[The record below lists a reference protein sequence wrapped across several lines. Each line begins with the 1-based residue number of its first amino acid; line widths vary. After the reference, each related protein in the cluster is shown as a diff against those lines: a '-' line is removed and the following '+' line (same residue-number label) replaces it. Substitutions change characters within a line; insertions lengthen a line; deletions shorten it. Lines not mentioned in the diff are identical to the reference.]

1 MPKFDEAQLE
11 QAIIELFQNQG
22 YEYSF
27 GGLIHRTTKDILIVE
42 DFIAYLYDRYS
53 TQALTDNE
61 IKRIIHEISFISSS
75 PLFDGN
81 RQTFNKINEGFNLVR
96 DETSAGS
103 IHIEFIDFD
112 RVEANIFRVVNQYEL
127 EDVEYRIPDLL
138 VFINGIPISICE
150 FKSALKEDTTVYTAW
165 EQINI
170 RYTRGIPN
178 TLKYCFVSMITDGSN
193 TKLGT
198 IFTDYEFYYAWKKEE
213 SNDPDME
220 GIASLFSAVN
230 GFYRKD
236 RILEVLRDF
245 IIYPDADSKEKCP
258 ILCRYPQYFATKKLL
273 DNIRLHIKP
282 EGDGKGGTYFGATG
296 CGKTY
301 TMLFLAR
308 KLVKTYGSEFNSPTV
323 LVIVDREDL
332 DSQTSGRFTTSKT
345 YLADKNVR
353 SVETRL
359 DLKDTLSTTRSGGVY
374 VTTVQKFTEETGL
387 LSERTNVICISDE
400 AHRTQINL
408 GAKVKIG
415 YESVNSFAPQSNLIS
430 SASVVNQKNHVK
442 ASSVETT
449 YGFAKYLRDSFP
461 NATYLGFTGTP
472 IDETLKV
479 FGPIVDQYTM
489 KQSTDDGI
497 TVRISYEPALARVI
511 INDKQVAEIKKYYDE
526 CLKIGSNEYQ
536 VEASQKQMTAVEVL
550 LGHPDRLKKVAK
562 DIVDHYKELE
572 SNKPEITQ
580 KAMIVCSSRLIASNL
595 YREILA
601 LEPGWDTKKKA
612 EDLSKLTEMELSKL
626 ELIEKIKFVATQ
638 GQNDPKDLY
647 DLCGDREYR
656 RHLAEVFKDK
666 NSNFKIAVVVDMWLT
681 GFDVPSLAV
690 MYIDKPIQRHTL
702 IQTIS
707 RVNRVFSGKDH
718 GIVVDY
724 IGFYQEM
731 LEAMKMYGNIEDIP
745 IEQINLSKE
754 IFMNH
759 LDLLDKLMHGFNS
772 TKFFSGTSLERLMCL
787 NYAVE
792 FVQLTKET
800 ETRFMGLSKRLKS
813 SYQIVAP
820 TGELTDNQIEKANF
834 YFVIRSIIFK
844 QTKGHTPDAEIMNRY
859 VEKMIED
866 AIQCSGIEIV
876 EDIKEGEDI
885 FSDEFIKKI
894 EQAKLPISKFN
905 ALLKLLRLAIKEY
918 GKVNQV
924 KALEFDQ
931 KLKKVVDRYND
942 RDNLVFTSEVVS
954 DFIEGLSDELAKLFR
969 DLNEDKSSF
978 EKMGISYQE
987 KAFYDILIKV
997 RDIHGFPYDD
1007 TKCLKLSQEIKK
1019 LVDDKSKYVDFTSRS
1034 DTKNQLSRDLT
1045 VALYKNGYPPQWN
1058 IEIFEQIL
1066 SQVENFRKF
1075 Y

>member
-11 QAIIELFQNQG
+11 QAIIELFQNHG

-27 GGLIHRTTKDILIVE
+27 GETMHRTTKDILLVD
-42 DFIAYLYDRYS
+42 DFIDYLHDRYP
-53 TQALTDNE
+53 TEALTDNE
-61 IKRIIHEISFISSS
+61 ITRIIREISFISSS

-81 RQTFNKINEGFNLVR
+81 RRTYNKINEGFNLVR
-96 DETSAGS
+96 DDSS
-103 IHIEFIDFD
+103 QSSLHIEYIDFD
-112 RVEANIFRVVNQYEL
+112 HVEGNVFRVVNQYEL
-127 EDVEYRIPDLL
+127 EDVEHRIPDLM

-150 FKSALKEDTTVYTAW
+150 FKSALKEDTTIYNAW

-178 TLKYCFVSMITDGSN
+178 ALKYCFVSMITDGSN

-213 SNDPDME
+213 TTGPEKE
-220 GIASLFSAVN
+220 GIASLVSAIN

-236 RILEVLRDF
+236 RILEILRDF
-245 IIYPDADSKEKCP
+245 IIYPDVDSKEKYP

-273 DNIRLHIKP
+273 DNIREHIKP
-282 EGDGKGGTYFGATG
+282 SGDGKGGTYFGATG

-308 KLVKTYGSEFNSPTV
+308 QLVKTHGSEFQSPTV

-332 DSQTSGRFTTSKT
+332 DSQTTGRFITSKT

-359 DLKDTLSTTRSGGVY
+359 DLKETLSTTRSGGVY
-374 VTTVQKFTEETGL
+374 VTTVQKFTEDTGL

-408 GAKVKIG
+408 GTKVKIS
-415 YESVNSFAPQSNLIS
+415 YESGDTRKQSTAIVSFEGPR
-430 SASVVNQKNHVK
+430 NQVK
-442 ASSVETT
+442 ASSIETT
-449 YGFAKYLRDSFP
+449 YGFAKYLHDSFP

-489 KQSTDDGI
+489 KQSAEDGI

-511 INDKQVAEIKKYYDE
+511 VNEKQVEEIKKYYAE
-526 CLKIGSNEYQ
+526 CLKLGTNEYQ
-536 VEASQKQMTAVEVL
+536 VESSQKQMTAVEVL

-562 DIVDHYKELE
+562 DIVDHYKKLE

-580 KAMIVCSSRLIASNL
+580 KAMIVCSSRKIGLNLFKELI
-595 YREILA
+595 A
-601 LEPGWDTKKKA
+601 LEPEWIVKKKA
-612 EDLSKLTEMELSKL
+612 EDLSLLSEDELAKL
-626 ELIEKIKFVATQ
+626 ESIEKIKFVATQ
-638 GQNDPKDLY
+638 GQDDPKDLY

-656 RHLAEVFKDK
+656 KHLADVFKDK

-707 RVNRVFSGKDH
+707 RVNRVFAGKDH
-718 GIVVDY
+718 GVVVDY

-731 LEAMKMYGNIEDIP
+731 LETMKMYGNIDDIP
-745 IEQINLSKE
+745 IEQINISKE
-754 IFMNH
+754 IFLNH
-759 LDLLDKLMHGFNS
+759 LDLLDKLMHAFNS
-772 TKFFSGTSLERLMCL
+772 TKFFSGTPLQRLMCL
-787 NYAVE
+787 NFAVE

-834 YFVIRSIIFK
+834 YFAIRSIIFK
-844 QTKGHTPDAEIMNRY
+844 QTKGNTPDAEIMNRH

-876 EDIKEGEDI
+876 EDIKDGEDI

-894 EQAKLPISKFN
+894 EQAQLPISKFN
-905 ALLKLLRLAIKEY
+905 ALLKLLRRAIKEY
-918 GKVNQV
+918 GRVNQV
-924 KALEFDQ
+924 KALEFDE

-942 RDNLVFTSEVVS
+942 RDNLVFTSVVVS
-954 DFIEGLSDELAKLFR
+954 DFIDGLSDELAKLFR
-969 DLNEDKSSF
+969 ELNEDRSSF

-997 RDIHGFPYDD
+997 RDVHGFPYDD
-1007 TKCLKLSQEIKK
+1007 GKCLILSKEIKK
-1019 LVDDKSKYVDFTSRS
+1019 LVDDKAKFVDFTSRS

-1058 IEIFEQIL
+1058 NEIFEQIL
-1066 SQVENFRKF
+1066 SQVENFKK
-1075 Y
+1075 YQ